1 MDSNQDNNEL
11 SKEQQEQHNVDSN
24 QRLAQT
30 AVKGGAT
37 AAGAALG
44 GAVGAKI
51 GSKVGDV
58 VNNSKVGQG
67 LTRGVGNAMNT
78 MNKFNP
84 AGKMTQNAT
93 NKLADSGAMDLADK
107 GIDAAANAGGG
118 TPSISSQGSA
128 PNLSAPVASQHS
140 ASPISR
146 NQISSNG
153 NNVNQQQPEASSQK
167 SDPQSNNI
175 NKESYNPWSNSKN
188 PSKNRLTRIQ
198 NNTSFEE
205 EENTSKEQVT
215 DSLDDANS
223 QEDENNESQTQN
235 VEKENKIK
243 EFKQKILVMK
253 IVKVAIGLA
262 PLLLPVFFVII
273 IIFIVAGVTGS
284 FTGENANGD
293 NCINTPVCKTVI
305 IKDGNSAGTYTLDEY
320 LTGAVKH
327 YFKDYNDTDVF
338 SAMGIVV
345 QVDLVRNSDYNT
357 KDDSCTLTS
366 SANYPELDLIDMSNP
381 GDYTD
386 ADEASK
392 NFTDDDKLNHKI
404 ITAVSNTKSKT
415 LTYYNNPKL
424 DEVNMNALNPGA
436 FDTQEKII
444 QNYLNQADDLQ
455 SKIIDICSTD
465 KDLVVNYCSKV
476 AITNGEDAGEY
487 DFEDYIAGV
496 VYAEVGLLNNEEVYK
511 AFAVAARNYLLTH
524 STKNNGVCSIE
535 DSSYFQT
542 FTPTNNQK
550 VIDAVN
556 ATKGEFLYNDGKL
569 VSTQYDAF
577 CWYEKDDNYYTL
589 KQQNQKI
596 PSDWVEEN
604 VDIAYR
610 SYKCATGSNLGHGN
624 GMSQYGSKYLATI
637 KNFNYEQILTYY
649 YRGNISSGNTSS
661 SGNSAPEIISGVTAN
676 AAGFV
681 MPLQSY
687 SYVSCEFGVPDG
699 GKGDPHRGTDFA
711 AAGGTPIMAVHSGT
725 IMKQEYH
732 NSWGYYIKIQNDDT
746 EGTAT
751 LYAHMSMFKDGLSVG
766 STVKAGQVI
775 GYVGST
781 GYSFGNHLHLEM
793 YNGSGQLVNSRSYLA
808 F

>member
-1 MDSNQDNNEL
+1 MNSNQNNNGQI
-11 SKEQQEQHNVDSN
+11 KEQQEQHNVDSN

-51 GSKVGDV
+51 GSKVGDI

-84 AGKMTQNAT
+84 AGKITQNAT

-107 GIDAAANAGGG
+107 GIDAAANAGSG

-128 PNLSAPVASQHS
+128 PNLSAPAATQHS

-153 NNVNQQQPEASSQK
+153 NNNISQQQPKASDQK
-167 SDPQSNNI
+167 SNPHSNNI

-198 NNTSFEE
+198 NNTNFG
-205 EENTSKEQVT
+205 EENTSEEQSSDT
-215 DSLDDANS
+215 IDDVNS
-223 QEDENNESQTQN
+223 PENESNETQTQN
-235 VEKENKIK
+235 VEKEKKIK

-253 IVKVAIGLA
+253 IVKAAIGLA
-262 PLLLPVFFVII
+262 PLLLPIFFVII

-305 IKDGNSAGTYTLDEY
+305 IKDGTSAGTYTLDEY

-327 YFKDYNDTDVF
+327 YFKDYNDTAVF

-357 KDDSCTLTS
+357 KDESCTLTS

-381 GDYTD
+381 SDYTD
-386 ADEASK
+386 DDEASK

-404 ITAVSNTKSKT
+404 ITAVSNTKSQT

-424 DEVNMNALNPGA
+424 DEVNMDALNPGV

-444 QNYLNQADDLQ
+444 QNYLNQTDDLQ

-476 AITNGEDAGEY
+476 SIINGEDAGEY

-496 VYAEVGLLNNEEVYK
+496 VNAEVGILRNEEVYK

-524 STKNNGVCSIE
+524 STENNGVCSIE

-589 KQQNQKI
+589 RQKNQKI
-596 PSDWVEEN
+596 PSDWVEQN

-610 SYKCATGSNLGHGN
+610 SYKCATGSNHGHGN

-649 YRGNISSGNTSS
+649 YRGNISSGASGNPSS
-661 SGNSAPEIISGVTAN
+661 SGNSTPEIISGVTAN
-676 AAGFV
+676 VEGYV
-681 MPLQSY
+681 MPLQNY
-687 SYVSCEFGVPDG
+687 GHVSCEFGNG
-699 GKGDPHRGTDFA
+699 HRGIDVTA
-711 AAGGTPIMAVHSGT
+711 AAGTPIMSVHGGK
-725 IMKQEYH
+725 IMEQQYH
-732 NSWGYYIKIQNDDT
+732 YSWGYYILIQNTDNT
-746 EGTAT
+746 KTR
-751 LYAHMSMFKDGLSVG
+751 YAHMSRFKEGLNEG
-766 STVKAGQVI
+766 SEVKAGQVI

-781 GYSFGNHLHLEM
+781 GNSTGNHLHLEM
-793 YNGSGQLVNSRSYLA
+793 YNTSGQLVNPRSYFA

>member
-1 MDSNQDNNEL
+1 MNSNQNNNEQ

-51 GSKVGDV
+51 GSKVGDI

-78 MNKFNP
+78 MNKFNS
-84 AGKMTQNAT
+84 AGKITQNAT

-107 GIDAAANAGGG
+107 GIDAAANAGSG

-128 PNLSAPVASQHS
+128 PNLSAPAATQHS

-153 NNVNQQQPEASSQK
+153 NNNISQQQPKASDQK
-167 SDPQSNNI
+167 SNPQSNNI

-198 NNTSFEE
+198 NNTNFG
-205 EENTSKEQVT
+205 EENTSEEQSS
-215 DSLDDANS
+215 DIIDDVNS
-223 QEDENNESQTQN
+223 PENESNETQTQN
-235 VEKENKIK
+235 VEKEKKIK

-253 IVKVAIGLA
+253 IVKAAIGLA
-262 PLLLPVFFVII
+262 PLLLPIFFVII

-305 IKDGNSAGTYTLDEY
+305 IKDGTSAGTYTLDEY

-327 YFKDYNDTDVF
+327 YFKDYNDTAVF

-357 KDDSCTLTS
+357 KDESCTLTS

-381 GDYTD
+381 SDYTD
-386 ADEASK
+386 DDEASK

-404 ITAVSNTKSKT
+404 ITAVSNTKSQT

-424 DEVNMNALNPGA
+424 DEVNMDALNPGA
-436 FDTQEKII
+436 FDTPEKII
-444 QNYLNQADDLQ
+444 QNYLNQTDDLQ

-476 AITNGEDAGEY
+476 SIINGEDAGEY

-496 VYAEVGLLNNEEVYK
+496 VNAEVGILRNEEVYK

-524 STKNNGVCSIE
+524 STENNGVCSIE

-589 KQQNQKI
+589 RQKNQKI
-596 PSDWVEEN
+596 PSDWVEQN

-610 SYKCATGSNLGHGN
+610 SYKCATGSNHGHGN

-649 YRGNISSGNTSS
+649 YRGNISSGASGNPSS
-661 SGNSAPEIISGVTAN
+661 SGNSTPEIISGVTAN
-676 AAGFV
+676 VEGYV
-681 MPLQSY
+681 MPLQNY
-687 SYVSCEFGVPDG
+687 GHVSCEFGNG
-699 GKGDPHRGTDFA
+699 HRGIDVTA
-711 AAGGTPIMAVHSGT
+711 AAGTPIMSVHGGK
-725 IMKQEYH
+725 IMEQQYH
-732 NSWGYYIKIQNDDT
+732 YSWGYYILIQNTDNT
-746 EGTAT
+746 KTR
-751 LYAHMSMFKDGLSVG
+751 YAHMSRFKEGLNEG
-766 STVKAGQVI
+766 SEVKAGQVI

-781 GYSFGNHLHLEM
+781 GNSTGNHLHLEM
-793 YNGSGQLVNSRSYLA
+793 YNTSGQLVNPRSYFA

>member
-1 MDSNQDNNEL
+1 MNSNQNNNEQ

-107 GIDAAANAGGG
+107 GIDGAANAGGG
-118 TPSISSQGSA
+118 TPSISSQGST
-128 PNLSAPVASQHS
+128 PNLSAPVANQHS
-140 ASPISR
+140 AAPISR

-153 NNVNQQQPEASSQK
+153 NNVNQQQPKASSQK
-167 SDPQSNNI
+167 SDPQLNNI

-205 EENTSKEQVT
+205 KNTSEEQSSDT
-215 DSLDDANS
+215 INDGNS
-223 QEDENNESQTQN
+223 PENESNETQTQN
-235 VEKENKIK
+235 VEKEKKIK

-253 IVKVAIGLA
+253 IVKAAIGLA

-357 KDDSCTLTS
+357 KDESCTLTS

-386 ADEASK
+386 DDEASK
-392 NFTDDDKLNHKI
+392 NFTDDDKLNQKI

-424 DEVNMNALNPGA
+424 DEVNMNALNPGT
-436 FDTQEKII
+436 FDTPEKII
-444 QNYLNQADDLQ
+444 QNYLNQTDDLQ

-476 AITNGEDAGEY
+476 SIINGEDAGEY

-524 STKNNGVCSIE
+524 STKNNGACSIE

-589 KQQNQKI
+589 RQKNQKI
-596 PSDWVEEN
+596 PSDWVEQN

-610 SYKCATGSNLGHGN
+610 SYKCATGSNHGHGN

-649 YRGNISSGNTSS
+649 YRGNISSGSSGNPSS
-661 SGNSAPEIISGVTAN
+661 SGNSTPEIISGVTAN

-681 MPLQSY
+681 MPLQNY
-687 SYVSCEFGVPDG
+687 GYVSCEFGNG
-699 GKGDPHRGTDFA
+699 HRGIDVTA
-711 AAGGTPIMAVHSGT
+711 AAGTPIMSVHGGN
-725 IMKQEYH
+725 IMEQQYH
-732 NSWGYYIKIQNDDT
+732 SSWGYYILIQNTDNT
-746 EGTAT
+746 KTR
-751 LYAHMSMFKDGLSVG
+751 YAHMTRFKEGLNEG
-766 STVKAGQVI
+766 SEVKAGQVI

-781 GYSFGNHLHLEM
+781 GNSTGNHLHLEM
-793 YNGSGQLVNSRSYLA
+793 YNTNGQLVNPRSYFA

>member
-1 MDSNQDNNEL
+1 MNSNQNNNEQ

-51 GSKVGDV
+51 GSKVGDI

-78 MNKFNP
+78 MNKFNS
-84 AGKMTQNAT
+84 AGKITQNAT

-107 GIDAAANAGGG
+107 GIDAAANAGSG

-128 PNLSAPVASQHS
+128 PNLSAPAATQHS

-153 NNVNQQQPEASSQK
+153 NNNISQQQPKASDQK
-167 SDPQSNNI
+167 SNPQSNNI

-198 NNTSFEE
+198 NNTNFG
-205 EENTSKEQVT
+205 EENTSEEQSS
-215 DSLDDANS
+215 DIIDDVNS
-223 QEDENNESQTQN
+223 PENESNETQTQN
-235 VEKENKIK
+235 VEKEKKIK

-253 IVKVAIGLA
+253 IVKAAIGLA
-262 PLLLPVFFVII
+262 PLLLPIFFVII

-305 IKDGNSAGTYTLDEY
+305 IKDGTSAGTYTLDEY

-327 YFKDYNDTDVF
+327 YFKDYNDTAVF

-357 KDDSCTLTS
+357 KDESCTLTS

-381 GDYTD
+381 SDYTD
-386 ADEASK
+386 DDEASK

-404 ITAVSNTKSKT
+404 ITAVSNTKSQT

-424 DEVNMNALNPGA
+424 DEVNMDALNPGA
-436 FDTQEKII
+436 FDTPEKII
-444 QNYLNQADDLQ
+444 QNYLNQTDDLQ

-476 AITNGEDAGEY
+476 SIINGEDAGEY

-496 VYAEVGLLNNEEVYK
+496 VNAEVGILRNEEVYK

-524 STKNNGVCSIE
+524 STENNGVCSIE

-589 KQQNQKI
+589 RQKNQKI
-596 PSDWVEEN
+596 PSDWVEQN

-610 SYKCATGSNLGHGN
+610 SYKCATGSNHGHGN

-649 YRGNISSGNTSS
+649 YRGNISSGASGNPSS
-661 SGNSAPEIISGVTAN
+661 SGNSTPEIISGVTAN
-676 AAGFV
+676 VEGYV
-681 MPLQSY
+681 MPLQNY
-687 SYVSCEFGVPDG
+687 GHVSCEFGNG
-699 GKGDPHRGTDFA
+699 HRGIDVTA
-711 AAGGTPIMAVHSGT
+711 AAGTPIMSVHGGK
-725 IMKQEYH
+725 IMEQQYH
-732 NSWGYYIKIQNDDT
+732 YSWGYYILIQNTDNT
-746 EGTAT
+746 KTR
-751 LYAHMSMFKDGLSVG
+751 YAHMSRFKEGLNEG
-766 STVKAGQVI
+766 FEVKAGQVI

-781 GYSFGNHLHLEM
+781 GNSTGNHLHLEM
-793 YNGSGQLVNSRSYLA
+793 YNTSGQLVNPRSYFA